1 MQNLMAISNIPW
13 QHITIFLPLIIIAA
27 TGYYFKNKPHKE
39 INKIAGYRTKRSMQS
54 QEAWDF
60 AQVYSSGLLFTW
72 SLAGIVGLA
81 LQLYT
86 QESTSSTSFTLTGI
100 IILLAIAAGVFYF
113 TEKEL
118 KKNFGEH

>member
-1 MQNLMAISNIPW
+1 MQIQMEISNIPW
-13 QHITIFLPLIIIAA
+13 ERLTMFLPLVLIAL
-27 TGYYFKNKPHKE
+27 TGYYFKNNPPKK
-39 INKIAGYRTKRSMQS
+39 INKMMGYRTKRSMKS
-54 QEAWDF
+54 QASWDF

-86 QESTSSTSFTLTGI
+86 QKATSSTSFAFTGI
-100 IILLAIAAGVFYF
+100 SVLLAIVIGTVYF

-118 KKNFGEH
+118 KKNFG

>member
-1 MQNLMAISNIPW
+1 MAISNIPW

-39 INKIAGYRTKRSMQS
+39 INKIAVYRTKRSMQS
-54 QEAWDF
+54 QEAWNF

>member
-1 MQNLMAISNIPW
+1 MEISNIPW
-13 QHITIFLPLIIIAA
+13 ERLTMFLPLVLIAL
-27 TGYYFKNKPHKE
+27 TGYYFKNNPPKK
-39 INKIAGYRTKRSMQS
+39 INKMMGYRTKRSMKS
-54 QEAWDF
+54 QASWDF

-86 QESTSSTSFTLTGI
+86 QKATSSTSFAFTGI
-100 IILLAIAAGVFYF
+100 SVLLAIVIGTVYF

-118 KKNFGEH
+118 KKNFG